1 MRLIQLAALGVSGAF
16 GFAAGARAGAL
27 AGALAAGALAG
38 AFAGALAA
46 GALAAGA
53 LAAGVLGAAVRA
65 AVVGLGVGVEA
76 ELRTGAGTGF
86 FFAGAL
92 AAGVARI
99 GFFIGALAD
108 IVKFVCIV
116 CWRLK
121 DDVMCFERKRVCYN
135 VVREKMLM
143 RRMPYFMSLV
153 LNTASMR
160 LRQSGKLRDPAS
172 EPRLARLLARV
183 EDLERLEASNFTD
196 GLL

>member
-16 GFAAGARAGAL
+16 GFAASARAGAL

-38 AFAGALAA
+38 AFA

-121 DDVMCFERKRVCYN
+121 DDGMCFERKRVCYN

>member
-27 AGALAAGALAG
+27 AGALAAGA
-38 AFAGALAA
+38 FAGALAA
-46 GALAAGA
+46 GAFAAGA
-53 LAAGVLGAAVRA
+53 LAAGVLGAAVRAA

-121 DDVMCFERKRVCYN
+121 DDGMCFERKRVCYN

>member
-1 MRLIQLAALGVSGAF
+1 M
-16 GFAAGARAGAL
+16 
-27 AGALAAGALAG
+27 
-38 AFAGALAA
+38 
-46 GALAAGA
+46 
-53 LAAGVLGAAVRA
+53 
-65 AVVGLGVGVEA
+65 GLGVGVEA

-121 DDVMCFERKRVCYN
+121 DDGMCFERKRVCYN

-172 EPRLARLLARV
+172 EPRLARVLARV
-183 EDLERLEASNFTD
+183 EHLERLEASNFTD